1 MNNTILNTNNLSKAE
16 ELVNSLTNNNNT
28 IVKRVKNEKGLIEK
42 TEADKNKVILVEDNR
57 QIICG

>member
-1 MNNTILNTNNLSKAE
+1 METILNSNKLNKAE
-16 ELVNSLTNNNNT
+16 ELINNLTNNNT
-28 IVKRVKNEKGLIEK
+28 VIKRVKSEKGLIEK